1 MYLQILFLPFM
12 RANLINQLGK
22 HQLEEEKQKC
32 DGEGKIESLRRSEII
47 NCEEEGTGE
56 ST

>member
-1 MYLQILFLPFM
+1 M

-32 DGEGKIESLRRSEII
+32 DGEGKIESLRKSEII

-56 ST
+56 NT

>member
-1 MYLQILFLPFM
+1 M

-22 HQLEEEKQKC
+22 HQLKEEKQKC

>member
-32 DGEGKIESLRRSEII
+32 DGEGKIESLRRNEII